1 MITIKKTN
9 YVYRI
14 TLPKNK
20 DVNIVNVY
28 NSLFFSIFPLKG
40 LRVYKNEKQIVDT
53 NVQENIVQNNDDNDD
68 NDENK
73 LVNVFGEERFPNS
86 YNTLPLAKDETDR
99 NIMKK
104 KDTNEENEG
113 LYDTM
118 SSYLTKYLPAM
129 FSKENVDHDDNV
141 IHITVPVDNN
151 QPVILLEDMLNNYY
165 DNDELYNIESESI
178 DYVFL
183 EKIIKDLYIQLQY
196 LLNND
201 YVFSTISL
209 ESIVH
214 VQNRFVIF
222 DSSNIEILKE
232 NRDEQ
237 MKNMNKAFLN
247 LIINILKLN
256 VSSDELLGKLKNIQN
271 TRVFYFLKRIEREG
285 VMLWM

>member
-1 MITIKKTN
+1 MISIKKTN

-20 DVNIVNVY
+20 NVNIVNVY

-53 NVQENIVQNNDDNDD
+53 NVQETIIQDD
-68 NDENK
+68 DENK
-73 LVNVFGEERFPNS
+73 LEDVFGKERLPNS
-86 YNTLPLAKDETDR
+86 YNVLPLANDETDR
-99 NIMKK
+99 KVINYNE
-104 KDTNEENEG
+104 DTNDEG
-113 LYDTM
+113 LYDSV

-129 FSKENVDHDDNV
+129 FSKENVDENQNL
-141 IHITVPVDNN
+141 IHITVPVDSN
-151 QPVILLEDMLNNYY
+151 QPVILLEDMLNNY
-165 DNDELYNIESESI
+165 DNDELYNIENESI

-201 YVFSTISL
+201 YVFSNFSL
-209 ESIVH
+209 DSIVH
-214 VQNRFVIF
+214 VQSRFVIF
-222 DSSNIEILKE
+222 DSANIEILKE

-237 MKNMNKAFLN
+237 LKTMNKAFLM
-247 LIINILKLN
+247 LISSILKLN
-256 VSSDELLGKLKNIQN
+256 VSSDELLSKLKNIQN
-271 TRVFYFLKRIEREG
+271 TEVFYFLKRIEREG

>member
-1 MITIKKTN
+1 MISIKKTD

-28 NSLFFSIFPLKG
+28 NNLFFSIFPLKG
-40 LRVYKNEKQIVDT
+40 LRVYKNEKQVVDT
-53 NVQENIVQNNDDNDD
+53 IVQESIMQN

-73 LVNVFGEERFPNS
+73 LEDVFGKERLPNS

-99 NIMKK
+99 KGNSSE
-104 KDTNEENEG
+104 DDEG

-129 FSKENVDHDDNV
+129 FSKENTENNDNV
-141 IHITVPVDNN
+141 IHITIPIDNN
-151 QPVILLEDMLNNYY
+151 QPVILLEDMLNNYE
-165 DNDELYNIESESI
+165 NDELYNIENESI

-183 EKIIKDLYIQLQY
+183 EKIIKDLYIQLQF

-201 YVFSTISL
+201 YIFSTLSL
-209 ESIVH
+209 DSIVH

-222 DSSNIEILKE
+222 DSANIEIIKE

-237 MKNMNKAFLN
+237 LKTMNKAFLN
-247 LIINILKLN
+247 LISNILNLN

-271 TRVFYFLKRIEREG
+271 TEVFYFLKRIEREG

>member
-1 MITIKKTN
+1 MISIKKTN

-53 NVQENIVQNNDDNDD
+53 NVQETIIQDD
-68 NDENK
+68 DENK
-73 LVNVFGEERFPNS
+73 LEDVFGKERLPNS
-86 YNTLPLAKDETDR
+86 YNVLPLANDETDR
-99 NIMKK
+99 KVINYNE
-104 KDTNEENEG
+104 DTNDEG
-113 LYDTM
+113 LYDSV

-129 FSKENVDHDDNV
+129 FSKENVDENQNL
-141 IHITVPVDNN
+141 IHITVPVDSN
-151 QPVILLEDMLNNYY
+151 QPVILLEDMLNNY
-165 DNDELYNIESESI
+165 DNDELYNIENESI

-201 YVFSTISL
+201 YVFSNFSL
-209 ESIVH
+209 DSIVH
-214 VQNRFVIF
+214 VQSRFVIF
-222 DSSNIEILKE
+222 DSANIEILKE

-237 MKNMNKAFLN
+237 LKTMNKAFLM
-247 LIINILKLN
+247 LISSILKLN
-256 VSSDELLGKLKNIQN
+256 VSPDELLSKLKNIQN
-271 TRVFYFLKRIEREG
+271 TEVFYFLKRIEREG
-285 VMLWM
+285 VMLWI

>member
-1 MITIKKTN
+1 MISIKKTD

-53 NVQENIVQNNDDNDD
+53 NVQETIIQGD
-68 NDENK
+68 DENK
-73 LVNVFGEERFPNS
+73 LEDVFGKERLPNS
-86 YNTLPLAKDETDR
+86 YNVLPLANDETDR
-99 NIMKK
+99 KVINHKE
-104 KDTNEENEG
+104 DTNDEG
-113 LYDTM
+113 LYDSV

-129 FSKENVDHDDNV
+129 FSKENVDENQNL
-141 IHITVPVDNN
+141 IHITVPVDSN
-151 QPVILLEDMLNNYY
+151 QPVILLEDMLNNY
-165 DNDELYNIESESI
+165 DNDELYNIENESI

-201 YVFSTISL
+201 YVFSNFSL
-209 ESIVH
+209 DSIVH
-214 VQNRFVIF
+214 VQSRFVIF
-222 DSSNIEILKE
+222 DSANIEILKE

-237 MKNMNKAFLN
+237 LKTMNKAFLM
-247 LIINILKLN
+247 LISSILKLN
-256 VSSDELLGKLKNIQN
+256 VSSDELLSKLKNIQN
-271 TRVFYFLKRIEREG
+271 TEVFYFLKRIEREG

>member
-1 MITIKKTN
+1 MISIKKTD

-28 NSLFFSIFPLKG
+28 NNLFFSIFPLKG
-40 LRVYKNEKQIVDT
+40 LRVYKNEKQVVDT
-53 NVQENIVQNNDDNDD
+53 IVQESIVQNND
-68 NDENK
+68 ENK
-73 LVNVFGEERFPNS
+73 LEDVFGEERLPNS

-99 NIMKK
+99 KPNS
-104 KDTNEENEG
+104 NEDDEG

-129 FSKENVDHDDNV
+129 FSKENTENNDNV
-141 IHITVPVDNN
+141 IHITIPIDNN
-151 QPVILLEDMLNNYY
+151 QPVILLEDMLNNY
-165 DNDELYNIESESI
+165 DNDELYNIENESI

-183 EKIIKDLYIQLQY
+183 EKIIKDLYIQLQF

-201 YVFSTISL
+201 YIFSTLSL
-209 ESIVH
+209 DSIVH

-222 DSSNIEILKE
+222 DSANIEIIKE
-232 NRDEQ
+232 NRDE
-237 MKNMNKAFLN
+237 KIKTMNKAFLN
-247 LIINILKLN
+247 LISSILNLN
-256 VSSDELLGKLKNIQN
+256 VSSDELLSKLKNIQN
-271 TRVFYFLKRIEREG
+271 TEVFYFLKRIEREG

>member
-1 MITIKKTN
+1 MISIKKTD

-28 NSLFFSIFPLKG
+28 NNLFFSIFPLKG
-40 LRVYKNEKQIVDT
+40 LRVYKNEKQVVDT
-53 NVQENIVQNNDDNDD
+53 IVQESIVQNND
-68 NDENK
+68 ENK
-73 LVNVFGEERFPNS
+73 LEDVFGEERLPNS

-99 NIMKK
+99 KPNS
-104 KDTNEENEG
+104 NEDDEG

-129 FSKENVDHDDNV
+129 FSKENTENNDNV
-141 IHITVPVDNN
+141 IHITIPIDNN
-151 QPVILLEDMLNNYY
+151 QPVILLEDMLNNYE
-165 DNDELYNIESESI
+165 NDELYNIENESI

-183 EKIIKDLYIQLQY
+183 EKIIKDLYIQLQF

-201 YVFSTISL
+201 YVFSTLSL
-209 ESIVH
+209 DSIVH

-222 DSSNIEILKE
+222 DSANIEIIKE
-232 NRDEQ
+232 NRDE
-237 MKNMNKAFLN
+237 KIKTMNKAFLN
-247 LIINILKLN
+247 LISSILNLN
-256 VSSDELLGKLKNIQN
+256 VSSDELLSKLKNIQN
-271 TRVFYFLKRIEREG
+271 TEVFYFLKRIEREG

>member
-1 MITIKKTN
+1 MISIKKTD

-28 NSLFFSIFPLKG
+28 NNLFFSIFPLKG
-40 LRVYKNEKQIVDT
+40 LRVYKNEKQVVDT
-53 NVQENIVQNNDDNDD
+53 VVQESIVQNND
-68 NDENK
+68 ENK
-73 LVNVFGEERFPNS
+73 LEDVFGEERLPNS

-99 NIMKK
+99 KPNS
-104 KDTNEENEG
+104 NEDDEG

-129 FSKENVDHDDNV
+129 FSKENTENNDNV
-141 IHITVPVDNN
+141 IHITIPIDNN
-151 QPVILLEDMLNNYY
+151 LPVILLEDMLNNY
-165 DNDELYNIESESI
+165 DNNELYNIENESI

-183 EKIIKDLYIQLQY
+183 EKIIKDLYIQLQF

-201 YVFSTISL
+201 YFFSTLSL
-209 ESIVH
+209 DSIVH

-222 DSSNIEILKE
+222 DSANIEIIKE
-232 NRDEQ
+232 NRDE
-237 MKNMNKAFLN
+237 KIKTTNKAFLN
-247 LIINILKLN
+247 LISSILNLN

-271 TRVFYFLKRIEREG
+271 TEVFYFLKRIEREG
-285 VMLWM
+285 IMLWM

>member
-1 MITIKKTN
+1 
-9 YVYRI
+9 
-14 TLPKNK
+14 
-20 DVNIVNVY
+20 
-28 NSLFFSIFPLKG
+28 
-40 LRVYKNEKQIVDT
+40 
-53 NVQENIVQNNDDNDD
+53 
-68 NDENK
+68 
-73 LVNVFGEERFPNS
+73 
-86 YNTLPLAKDETDR
+86 
-99 NIMKK
+99 
-104 KDTNEENEG
+104 
-113 LYDTM
+113 M

>member
-1 MITIKKTN
+1 MISIKKTD

-28 NSLFFSIFPLKG
+28 NNLFFSIFPLKG
-40 LRVYKNEKQIVDT
+40 LRVYKNEKQVVDT
-53 NVQENIVQNNDDNDD
+53 IVQESVVQN

-73 LVNVFGEERFPNS
+73 LEDVFGEERLPNS

-99 NIMKK
+99 KPNS
-104 KDTNEENEG
+104 NEDDEG

-129 FSKENVDHDDNV
+129 FSKENTENNDNV
-141 IHITVPVDNN
+141 IHITIPVDNN
-151 QPVILLEDMLNNYY
+151 QPVILLEDMLNNYE
-165 DNDELYNIESESI
+165 NDELYNIENESI

-183 EKIIKDLYIQLQY
+183 EKIIKDLYIQLQF

-201 YVFSTISL
+201 YVFSTLSL
-209 ESIVH
+209 DSIVH

-222 DSSNIEILKE
+222 DSANIEIIKE
-232 NRDEQ
+232 NRDE
-237 MKNMNKAFLN
+237 KIKTMNKAFLN
-247 LIINILKLN
+247 LISSILNLN
-256 VSSDELLGKLKNIQN
+256 VSSDELLSKLKNIQN
-271 TRVFYFLKRIEREG
+271 TEVFYFLKRIEREG

>member
-1 MITIKKTN
+1 MISIKKTD

-28 NSLFFSIFPLKG
+28 NNLFFSIFPLKG
-40 LRVYKNEKQIVDT
+40 LRVYKNEKQVVDT
-53 NVQENIVQNNDDNDD
+53 VVQESVVQN

-73 LVNVFGEERFPNS
+73 LEDVFGEERLPNS

-99 NIMKK
+99 KPNS
-104 KDTNEENEG
+104 NEDDEG

-129 FSKENVDHDDNV
+129 FSKENTENNDNV
-141 IHITVPVDNN
+141 IHITIPVDNN
-151 QPVILLEDMLNNYY
+151 QPVILLEDMLNNY
-165 DNDELYNIESESI
+165 DNDELYNIENESI

-183 EKIIKDLYIQLQY
+183 EKIIKDLYIQLQF

-201 YVFSTISL
+201 YVFSTLSL
-209 ESIVH
+209 DSIVH

-222 DSSNIEILKE
+222 DSANIEIIKE
-232 NRDEQ
+232 NRDE
-237 MKNMNKAFLN
+237 KIKTMNKAFLN
-247 LIINILKLN
+247 LISSILNLN
-256 VSSDELLGKLKNIQN
+256 VSSDELLSKLKNIQN
-271 TRVFYFLKRIEREG
+271 TEVFYFLKRIEREG

>member
-1 MITIKKTN
+1 MISIKKTD

-28 NSLFFSIFPLKG
+28 NNLFFSIFPLKG
-40 LRVYKNEKQIVDT
+40 LRVYKNEKQVVDT
-53 NVQENIVQNNDDNDD
+53 IVQESIVQNND
-68 NDENK
+68 ENK
-73 LVNVFGEERFPNS
+73 LEDVFGEERLPNS

-99 NIMKK
+99 KGNSSE
-104 KDTNEENEG
+104 DDEG

-129 FSKENVDHDDNV
+129 FSKENIENNDNV
-141 IHITVPVDNN
+141 IHITIPIDNN
-151 QPVILLEDMLNNYY
+151 QPVILLEDMLNNYE
-165 DNDELYNIESESI
+165 NDELYNIENESI

-183 EKIIKDLYIQLQY
+183 EKIIKDLYIQLQF

-201 YVFSTISL
+201 YVFSTLSL
-209 ESIVH
+209 DSIVH

-222 DSSNIEILKE
+222 DSANIEIIKE
-232 NRDEQ
+232 NRDE
-237 MKNMNKAFLN
+237 KIKTMNKAFLN
-247 LIINILKLN
+247 LISSILNLN
-256 VSSDELLGKLKNIQN
+256 VSSDELLSKLKNIQN
-271 TRVFYFLKRIEREG
+271 TEVFYFLKRIEREG

>member
-1 MITIKKTN
+1 MISIKKTD

-28 NSLFFSIFPLKG
+28 NNLFFSIFPLKG
-40 LRVYKNEKQIVDT
+40 LRVYKNEKQVVDT
-53 NVQENIVQNNDDNDD
+53 IVQESIVQNNN
-68 NDENK
+68 ENK
-73 LVNVFGEERFPNS
+73 LEDVFGKERLPNS

-99 NIMKK
+99 KPNS
-104 KDTNEENEG
+104 NEDDEG

-129 FSKENVDHDDNV
+129 FSKENTENNDNV
-141 IHITVPVDNN
+141 IHITIPIDNN
-151 QPVILLEDMLNNYY
+151 QPVILLEDMLNNYE
-165 DNDELYNIESESI
+165 NDELYNIENESI

-183 EKIIKDLYIQLQY
+183 EKIIKDLYIQLQF

-201 YVFSTISL
+201 YVFSTLSL
-209 ESIVH
+209 DSIVH

-222 DSSNIEILKE
+222 DSANIEIIKE
-232 NRDEQ
+232 NRDE
-237 MKNMNKAFLN
+237 KIKTMNKAFLN
-247 LIINILKLN
+247 LISSILNLN
-256 VSSDELLGKLKNIQN
+256 VSSDELLSKLKNIQN
-271 TRVFYFLKRIEREG
+271 TEVFYFLKRIEREG

>member
-1 MITIKKTN
+1 MISIKKTD

-53 NVQENIVQNNDDNDD
+53 NVQETIIQGD
-68 NDENK
+68 DENK
-73 LVNVFGEERFPNS
+73 LEDVFGKERLPNS
-86 YNTLPLAKDETDR
+86 YNVLPLANDETDR
-99 NIMKK
+99 KVINHKE
-104 KDTNEENEG
+104 DTNDEG
-113 LYDTM
+113 LYDSV

-129 FSKENVDHDDNV
+129 FSKENVDENQNL
-141 IHITVPVDNN
+141 IHITVPVDSN
-151 QPVILLEDMLNNYY
+151 QPVILLEDMLNNY
-165 DNDELYNIESESI
+165 DNDELYNIENESV

-183 EKIIKDLYIQLQY
+183 EKIIKDIYIQLQY

-201 YVFSTISL
+201 YVFSNFSL
-209 ESIVH
+209 DSIVH
-214 VQNRFVIF
+214 VQSRFVIF
-222 DSSNIEILKE
+222 DSANIEILKE

-237 MKNMNKAFLN
+237 LKTMNKAFLM
-247 LIINILKLN
+247 LISSILKLN
-256 VSSDELLGKLKNIQN
+256 VSSDELLSKLKNIQN
-271 TRVFYFLKRIEREG
+271 TEVFYFLKRIEREG

>member
-1 MITIKKTN
+1 MISIKKTD

-28 NSLFFSIFPLKG
+28 NNLFFSIFPLKG
-40 LRVYKNEKQIVDT
+40 LRVYKNEKQVVDT
-53 NVQENIVQNNDDNDD
+53 IVQESIMQN

-73 LVNVFGEERFPNS
+73 LEDVFGKERLPNS

-99 NIMKK
+99 KGNSSE
-104 KDTNEENEG
+104 DDEG

-129 FSKENVDHDDNV
+129 FSKENTENNDNV
-141 IHITVPVDNN
+141 IHITIPIDNN
-151 QPVILLEDMLNNYY
+151 QPVILLEDMLNNYE
-165 DNDELYNIESESI
+165 NDELYNIENESI

-183 EKIIKDLYIQLQY
+183 EKIIKDLYIQLQF

-201 YVFSTISL
+201 YFFSTLSL
-209 ESIVH
+209 DSIVH

-222 DSSNIEILKE
+222 DSANIEIIKE
-232 NRDEQ
+232 NRDE
-237 MKNMNKAFLN
+237 KIKTMNKAFLN
-247 LIINILKLN
+247 LISSILNLN

-271 TRVFYFLKRIEREG
+271 TEVFYFLKRIEREG

>member
-1 MITIKKTN
+1 MISIKKTD

-53 NVQENIVQNNDDNDD
+53 NVQENTVQNND
-68 NDENK
+68 EN
-73 LVNVFGEERFPNS
+73 NIEDVFGKERFPNS
-86 YNTLPLAKDETDR
+86 YNVLPLANDETDR
-99 NIMKK
+99 NGMN
-104 KDTNEENEG
+104 NEKETEDEG

-129 FSKENVDHDDNV
+129 FSKENVDKNQNL
-141 IHITVPVDNN
+141 IHITVPVNNN
-151 QPVILLEDMLNNYY
+151 QPVILLEDMLNNH
-165 DNDELYNIESESI
+165 DNDELYNIENESV

-201 YVFSTISL
+201 YVFSKFSL

-214 VQNRFVIF
+214 VQSRFVIF
-222 DSSNIEILKE
+222 DSANIEIIKE

-237 MKNMNKAFLN
+237 LKTMNKAFLM
-247 LIINILKLN
+247 LISSILKLN

-271 TRVFYFLKRIEREG
+271 TEVFYFLKRIEREG

>member
-1 MITIKKTN
+1 MISIKKTD

-28 NSLFFSIFPLKG
+28 NNLFFSIFPLKG
-40 LRVYKNEKQIVDT
+40 LRVYKNEKQVVDT
-53 NVQENIVQNNDDNDD
+53 IVQESIVQNND
-68 NDENK
+68 ENK
-73 LVNVFGEERFPNS
+73 LEDVFGEERLPNS

-99 NIMKK
+99 KPNS
-104 KDTNEENEG
+104 NEDDEG

-129 FSKENVDHDDNV
+129 FSKENTENNDNV
-141 IHITVPVDNN
+141 IHITIPIDNN
-151 QPVILLEDMLNNYY
+151 QPVILLEDMLNNY
-165 DNDELYNIESESI
+165 DNDELYNIENESI

-183 EKIIKDLYIQLQY
+183 EKIIKDLYIQLQF

-201 YVFSTISL
+201 YVFSTLSL
-209 ESIVH
+209 DSIVH

-222 DSSNIEILKE
+222 DSANIEIIKE
-232 NRDEQ
+232 NRDE
-237 MKNMNKAFLN
+237 KIKTMNKAFLN
-247 LIINILKLN
+247 LISSILNLN
-256 VSSDELLGKLKNIQN
+256 VSSDELLSKLKNIQN
-271 TRVFYFLKRIEREG
+271 TEVFYFLKRIEREG

>member
-28 NSLFFSIFPLKG
+28 NNLFFSIFPLKG

-53 NVQENIVQNNDDNDD
+53 IVQENTTQNDD
-68 NDENK
+68 EN
-73 LVNVFGEERFPNS
+73 NIEDVFGEERFPNS

-99 NIMKK
+99 KPNS
-104 KDTNEENEG
+104 NEDDEG

-129 FSKENVDHDDNV
+129 FSKENTENNDNV
-141 IHITVPVDNN
+141 FHITIPIDNN
-151 QPVILLEDMLNNYY
+151 QPVILLEDMLNNYE
-165 DNDELYNIESESI
+165 NDELYNIENESI

-183 EKIIKDLYIQLQY
+183 EKIIKDLYIQLQF

-201 YVFSTISL
+201 YVFSTLSL
-209 ESIVH
+209 DSIVH

-222 DSSNIEILKE
+222 DSANIEIIKE
-232 NRDEQ
+232 NRDE
-237 MKNMNKAFLN
+237 KIKTMNKAFLN
-247 LIINILKLN
+247 LISSILDLN
-256 VSSDELLGKLKNIQN
+256 VSSDELLSKLKNIQN
-271 TRVFYFLKRIEREG
+271 TEVFYFLKRIEREG

>member
-1 MITIKKTN
+1 MISIKKTN

-53 NVQENIVQNNDDNDD
+53 NVQETIIQDD
-68 NDENK
+68 DENK
-73 LVNVFGEERFPNS
+73 LEDVFGKERLPNS
-86 YNTLPLAKDETDR
+86 YNVLPLANDETDR
-99 NIMKK
+99 KVINYNE
-104 KDTNEENEG
+104 DTNDEG
-113 LYDTM
+113 LYDSV

-129 FSKENVDHDDNV
+129 FSKENVDENQNL
-141 IHITVPVDNN
+141 IHITVPVDSN
-151 QPVILLEDMLNNYY
+151 QPVILLEDMLNNY
-165 DNDELYNIESESI
+165 DNDELYNIENESI

-201 YVFSTISL
+201 YVFSNFSL
-209 ESIVH
+209 DSIVH
-214 VQNRFVIF
+214 VQSRFVIF
-222 DSSNIEILKE
+222 DSANIEILKE

-237 MKNMNKAFLN
+237 LKTMNKAFLM
-247 LIINILKLN
+247 LISSILKLN
-256 VSSDELLGKLKNIQN
+256 VSSDELLSKLKNIQN
-271 TRVFYFLKRIEREG
+271 TEVFYFLKRIEREG

>member
-53 NVQENIVQNNDDNDD
+53 NVQENTTQNDD
-68 NDENK
+68 EN
-73 LVNVFGEERFPNS
+73 NIEDVFGEERFPNS

-99 NIMKK
+99 KPNS
-104 KDTNEENEG
+104 NEDDEG

-129 FSKENVDHDDNV
+129 FSKENTENNDNV
-141 IHITVPVDNN
+141 FHITIPVDNN
-151 QPVILLEDMLNNYY
+151 QPVILLGDMLNNY

-183 EKIIKDLYIQLQY
+183 EKIIKDLYVQLQF

-201 YVFSTISL
+201 YVFSTLSL
-209 ESIVH
+209 DSIVH

-222 DSSNIEILKE
+222 DSANIEIIKE
-232 NRDEQ
+232 NRDE
-237 MKNMNKAFLN
+237 KIKTMNKAFLN
-247 LIINILKLN
+247 LISSILNLN
-256 VSSDELLGKLKNIQN
+256 VSSDELLSKLKNIQN
-271 TRVFYFLKRIEREG
+271 TEVFYFLKRLEREG

>member
-1 MITIKKTN
+1 MISIKKTD

-28 NSLFFSIFPLKG
+28 NNLFFSIFPLKG
-40 LRVYKNEKQIVDT
+40 LRVYKNEKQVVDT
-53 NVQENIVQNNDDNDD
+53 IVQESIVQNND
-68 NDENK
+68 ENK
-73 LVNVFGEERFPNS
+73 LEDVFGEERLPNS

-99 NIMKK
+99 KGNSSE
-104 KDTNEENEG
+104 DDEG

-129 FSKENVDHDDNV
+129 FSKENIENNDNV
-141 IHITVPVDNN
+141 IHITIPIDNN
-151 QPVILLEDMLNNYY
+151 QPVILLEDMLNNYE
-165 DNDELYNIESESI
+165 NDELYNIENESI

-183 EKIIKDLYIQLQY
+183 EKIIKDLYIQLQF

-201 YVFSTISL
+201 YFFSTLSL
-209 ESIVH
+209 DSIVH

-222 DSSNIEILKE
+222 DSANIEIIKE
-232 NRDEQ
+232 NRDE
-237 MKNMNKAFLN
+237 KIKTMNKAFLN
-247 LIINILKLN
+247 LISSILNLN
-256 VSSDELLGKLKNIQN
+256 VSSDELLSKLKNIQN
-271 TRVFYFLKRIEREG
+271 TEVFYFLKRIEREG

>member
-1 MITIKKTN
+1 MISIKKTD

-53 NVQENIVQNNDDNDD
+53 NVQETIIQGD
-68 NDENK
+68 DENK
-73 LVNVFGEERFPNS
+73 LEDVFGKERLPNS
-86 YNTLPLAKDETDR
+86 YNVLPLANDETDR
-99 NIMKK
+99 KVINHKE
-104 KDTNEENEG
+104 DTNDEG
-113 LYDTM
+113 LYDSV

-129 FSKENVDHDDNV
+129 FSKENVDENQNL
-141 IHITVPVDNN
+141 IHITVPVDSN
-151 QPVILLEDMLNNYY
+151 QPVILLEDMLNNY
-165 DNDELYNIESESI
+165 DNDELYNIENESV

-201 YVFSTISL
+201 YVFSNFSSD
-209 ESIVH
+209 SIVH
-214 VQNRFVIF
+214 VQSRFVIF
-222 DSSNIEILKE
+222 DSANIEILKE

-237 MKNMNKAFLN
+237 LKTMNKAFLM
-247 LIINILKLN
+247 LISSILKLN
-256 VSSDELLGKLKNIQN
+256 VSSDELLSKLKNIQN
-271 TRVFYFLKRIEREG
+271 TEVFYFLKRIEREG

>member
-1 MITIKKTN
+1 MISIKKTD

-28 NSLFFSIFPLKG
+28 NNLFFSIFPLKG
-40 LRVYKNEKQIVDT
+40 LRVYKNEKQVVDT
-53 NVQENIVQNNDDNDD
+53 VVQESTVQN

-73 LVNVFGEERFPNS
+73 LEDVFGEERLPNS
-86 YNTLPLAKDETDR
+86 YNTLPLAKDETDIKS
-99 NIMKK
+99 NS
-104 KDTNEENEG
+104 NEDDEG

-129 FSKENVDHDDNV
+129 FSKENTENNDNV
-141 IHITVPVDNN
+141 IHITIPIDNN
-151 QPVILLEDMLNNYY
+151 QPVILLEDMLNNY
-165 DNDELYNIESESI
+165 DNDELYNIENESI

-183 EKIIKDLYIQLQY
+183 EKIIKDLYIQLQF

-201 YVFSTISL
+201 YVFSTLSL
-209 ESIVH
+209 DSIVH

-222 DSSNIEILKE
+222 DSANIEIIKE
-232 NRDEQ
+232 NRDE
-237 MKNMNKAFLN
+237 KIKTMNKAFLN
-247 LIINILKLN
+247 LISSILNLN
-256 VSSDELLGKLKNIQN
+256 VSSDELLSKLKNIQN
-271 TRVFYFLKRIEREG
+271 TEVFYFLKRIEREG

>member
-1 MITIKKTN
+1 MISIKKTD

-20 DVNIVNVY
+20 DINIVNVY

-40 LRVYKNEKQIVDT
+40 LRVYKNEKKVIDT
-53 NVQENIVQNNDDNDD
+53 VVQESVTQNDDN

-73 LVNVFGEERFPNS
+73 LVNVFGKERFPNS
-86 YNTLPLAKDETDR
+86 YNTLPLANDNGDSKIVD
-99 NIMKK
+99 NKK
-104 KDTNEENEG
+104 ETNEENED

-129 FSKENVDHDDNV
+129 FSKENTDNNDHV

-151 QPVILLEDMLNNYY
+151 QPVTLLEDMLNNY

-183 EKIIKDLYIQLQY
+183 EKIIKDLYLQLQY
-196 LLNND
+196 LLHNQ
-201 YVFSTISL
+201 YVFSSL
-209 ESIVH
+209 SLDSIVY

-222 DSSNIEILKE
+222 DSPNIEILKE

-237 MKNMNKAFLN
+237 MKNLNKTFLN
-247 LIINILKLN
+247 LISSILKLN
-256 VSSDELLGKLKNIQN
+256 VSSDELLSKLKNIQN
-271 TRVFYFLKRIEREG
+271 TEVFYFLKRIEREG

>member
-1 MITIKKTN
+1 MISIKKTD

-28 NSLFFSIFPLKG
+28 NNLFFSIFPLKG
-40 LRVYKNEKQIVDT
+40 LRVYKNEKQVVDT
-53 NVQENIVQNNDDNDD
+53 IVQESIMQN

-73 LVNVFGEERFPNS
+73 LEDVFGKERLPNS

-99 NIMKK
+99 KGNSSE
-104 KDTNEENEG
+104 DDEG

-129 FSKENVDHDDNV
+129 FSKENTENNDNV
-141 IHITVPVDNN
+141 IHITIPIDNN
-151 QPVILLEDMLNNYY
+151 QPVILLEDMLNNYE
-165 DNDELYNIESESI
+165 NDELYNIENESI

-183 EKIIKDLYIQLQY
+183 EKIIKDLYIQLQF

-201 YVFSTISL
+201 YVFSTLSL
-209 ESIVH
+209 DSIVH

-222 DSSNIEILKE
+222 DSANIEIIKE

-237 MKNMNKAFLN
+237 LKTMNKAFLN
-247 LIINILKLN
+247 LISNILNLN

-271 TRVFYFLKRIEREG
+271 TEVFYFLKRIEREG
-285 VMLWM
+285 VMLWI

>member
-1 MITIKKTN
+1 MISIKKTD

-28 NSLFFSIFPLKG
+28 NNLFFSIFPLKG
-40 LRVYKNEKQIVDT
+40 LRVYKNEKPLVDT
-53 NVQENIVQNNDDNDD
+53 IVQENTTQNDD

-99 NIMKK
+99 KPNS
-104 KDTNEENEG
+104 NEDDEG
-113 LYDTM
+113 IYDTM

-129 FSKENVDHDDNV
+129 FSKENTENNDNV
-141 IHITVPVDNN
+141 IHITIPIDNN
-151 QPVILLEDMLNNYY
+151 QPVILLEDMLNNY
-165 DNDELYNIESESI
+165 DNDELYNIENESI

-183 EKIIKDLYIQLQY
+183 EKIIKDLYIQLQF

-201 YVFSTISL
+201 YVFSTLSL
-209 ESIVH
+209 DSIVH

-222 DSSNIEILKE
+222 DSANIEIIKE
-232 NRDEQ
+232 NRDE
-237 MKNMNKAFLN
+237 KIKTMNKAFLN
-247 LIINILKLN
+247 LISSILNLN
-256 VSSDELLGKLKNIQN
+256 VSSDELLSKLKNIQN
-271 TRVFYFLKRIEREG
+271 TEVFYFLKRIEREG